1 MILLFALLVGSPSL
15 ADSGGEMFEEQC
27 EFTRR
32 LNSLSASVVADDPQ
46 PQRNLNNEEM

>member
-32 LNSLSASVVADDPQ
+32 LNSLNASVVADAPTEQ
-46 PQRNLNNEEM
+46 ENSK

>member
-1 MILLFALLVGSPSL
+1 MILLLTVLVGSPSL

-32 LNSLSASVVADDPQ
+32 LNALNSPVVADAPQ
-46 PQRNLNNEEM
+46 PQISLNNEEM

>member
-1 MILLFALLVGSPSL
+1 MILLFALLINSPSM

-32 LNSLSASVVADDPQ
+32 LNSLTTPVVADAPTESE
-46 PQRNLNNEEM
+46 NSK

>member
-1 MILLFALLVGSPSL
+1 MILLLALLVGSPSL

-32 LNSLSASVVADDPQ
+32 LNSLSAPVVADAPTESE
-46 PQRNLNNEEM
+46 NSK